1 MSFEYGIAHLNEFKV
16 TTAQSSGRGRRRQ
29 IAHKVMLGDRVVYP
43 TERFFRSLYKKF
55 KINANIFKYFSHEE
69 VFKRLTEKCKTELR
83 YCLEVRDPE
92 RPTLLAVTSP
102 QQPYIEFDE
111 LCDLLRTYNSQHMS
125 YANGILTSIHVPKI
139 PNNVFINSQECTTRF
154 AMYIPVDGYEKPAV
168 YVALQFLQDSE
179 LAIAFTPRLRSQ
191 LTVGTKGDSINFVLE
206 RALSS
211 FNDEDNYAALQ
222 NRYQAAAESWASI
235 KEAMWLSKVLIRI
248 YNNGQ
253 MKGVKRIV
261 IGGETG
267 NTWDDVPIMKTF
279 ADITGNLNREYGLA
293 SIDALSTKKQRAL
306 PACCTV
312 FDLLSFAAKVA
323 SQHVTPEGKQQL
335 YRFIGHL
342 IHDEYDLEGTVN
354 EYASWKDFTTLN
366 ADAAQAKVDMESI
379 YDD

>member
-1 MSFEYGIAHLNEFKV
+1 MFEYGIAHLNEFKV
-16 TTAQSSGRGRRRQ
+16 TTAESSGRGRRKKVV
-29 IAHKVMLGDRVVYP
+29 HKILLGDSVVYP
-43 TERFFRSLYKKF
+43 TERFFKSLYKKF

-83 YCLEVRDPE
+83 YCLDVREPE
-92 RPTLLAVTSP
+92 HPTLLAVTGP
-102 QQPYIEFDE
+102 QQPYIPFDE
-111 LCDLLRTYNSQHMS
+111 LCDLLRTYNSQYMS
-125 YANGILTSIHVPKI
+125 YANGIISSIHVPKI
-139 PNNVFINSQECTTRF
+139 PNNVFINEQECTTRF
-154 AMYIPVDGYEKPAV
+154 AIYIPVDGYGKPAV

-191 LTVGTKGDSINFVLE
+191 LTVGSKGDTINFALE

-222 NRYQAAAESWASI
+222 NRYRAAADSWASI
-235 KEAMWLSKVLIRI
+235 KEAMWLSKILIRI

-279 ADITGNLNREYGLA
+279 AEITGNLNREYGLA
-293 SIDALSTKKQRAL
+293 SIDSLSSKKQRAL

-335 YRFIGHL
+335 YHFIGHL
-342 IHDEYDLEGTVN
+342 IQDEYDLEGTKD
-354 EYASWKDFTTLN
+354 EYASWKDFLVLN
-366 ADAAQAKVDMESI
+366 DEAAQAKVDMESI
-379 YDD
+379 YGE